1 MPGRVIY
8 LVRSW
13 PRLSQ
18 TFVVGEILAQER
30 LGTRLELY
38 SLTHSGEELV
48 QPQVQQVRA
57 DVHFLDD
64 RRGAPLRD
72 HALLARSAPGAYA
85 RTLLLAASS
94 PRLASGYATLS
105 TLGCLSAAVR
115 LSADIVRARTAG
127 APVGHLHAHFAHD
140 PALVALFTARL
151 TGIPFS
157 ITAHARDLY
166 QIPRASLVARVAAST
181 SVLTCCAANVDYL
194 AAQLDPESM
203 GKVRVIHHGIDLDQF
218 VPGEPREDPVVRI
231 VTIGRLVEK
240 KGFPDLLQACAR
252 LRGVAPF
259 HLTVFG
265 DGPLRG
271 ELEAV
276 CRDLRLDGAVTFAG
290 ERDSA
295 AVVDALRDADVFA
308 LTPFVTADGD
318 RDGVPNV
325 VVEALAAGLPVVAT
339 DVGGVA
345 EAVVHGRNGLLAP
358 AHDVAAVA
366 EHLASLLRDPPRRR
380 MMGARARET
389 AERAFDVNRAA
400 EQLVQVFGVAEVTS

>member
-1 MPGRVIY
+1 MAARVMY
-8 LVRSW
+8 LTRSW

-18 TFVVGEILAQER
+18 TFIVNEVLALER
-30 LGTRLELY
+30 LGVDLDLWAMAP
-38 SLTHSGEELV
+38 SGERV
-48 QPQVQQVRA
+48 RQPQVARVRA
-57 DVHFLDD
+57 AVSHP
-64 RRGAPLRD
+64 APVASAAD
-72 HALLARSAPGAYA
+72 HTLVAGLAPQQYAATARLARERPELS
-85 RTLLLAASS
+85 
-94 PRLASGYATLS
+94 SGYANATTTECFEVAVQL
-105 TLGCLSAAVR
+105 AAR
-115 LSADIVRARTAG
+115 MARSEADGTRVT
-127 APVGHLHAHFAHD
+127 HLHAHFAHD
-140 PALVALFTARL
+140 PALVALLVHLL
-151 TGIPFS
+151 TGVGYS